1 MHERD
6 FWQEGYDAY
15 QECDTARERA
25 ERTEPDDVQPRH
37 REEWREG
44 WLDAAAE
51 DPENDEV
58 TLRDQGIA
66 FDQVH

>member
-6 FWQEGYDAY
+6 FWREGYDAY

-51 DPENDEV
+51 DPGNDEV